1 MQLEKPYFMENE
13 DWYRFDEKE
22 FKYVL
27 TDVAPKKA
35 VDSYND
41 FYKHLNMFDY
51 DDEDDDM

>member
-35 VDSYND
+35 VDSYNK
-41 FYKHLNMFDY
+41 FYKDLNMFDY